1 LIFSPLQKLHLP
13 QEREHGALLLVS
25 ATELLTVST
34 LLLLGP
40 NSHLSS
46 SNRQEEN
53 SREVTTGKNGDSS
66 PGHGLEQVVG
76 TGNQVESVSTGNGAL
91 GGSAGT
97 EVTESDVGKVVGE
110 LGEEEQSD
118 GSVENSLVGSRIKS
132 LGPPR
137 SRHDTGGNVQPVG
150 QVESGENPV
159 VSAVLEDVESGHG
172 GGGEAVDKDG
182 LILALQ
188 EVQEDQ
194 GANELLSLGRRGDD
208 TGGGRVDGS
217 GQVAHGVP
225 GGSGVEVR
233 TERSEEERVDQKGS
247 EVLDEEDGAPGNLG
261 TWNKAV
267 S

>member
-1 LIFSPLQKLHLP
+1 MIISPLDRLHLP

-25 ATELLTVST
+25 TTELLTVPA

-53 SREVTTGKNGDSS
+53 SRKVTTGKNGDSS

-76 TGNQVESVSTGNGAL
+76 AGNQVESVSAGNGTL
-91 GGSAGT
+91 GGSTGT
-97 EVTESDVGKVVGE
+97 EVTESDVGEVVGE

-118 GSVENSLVGSRIKS
+118 GSVENSLVGSGLKS

-150 QVESGENPV
+150 QVEPRENPV
-159 VSAVLEDVESGHG
+159 VSAVLEDIESGHG
-172 GGGEAVDKDG
+172 GRGEAVDKDG

-188 EVQEDQ
+188 EVEEDQ
-194 GANELLSLGRRGDD
+194 GANELLSLGRWGNDA
-208 TGGGRVDGS
+208 GGSRVDGS
-217 GQVAHGVP
+217 GEVAHGVES
-225 GGSGVEVR
+225 GGGVEVR
-233 TERSEEERVDQKGS
+233 TERSEEKRVDEKGS

-267 S
+267 N